1 MRPASAAWLS
11 RVCARHARAS
21 PPVPPRH
28 LRVSRPSSSARG
40 PLESGGAHPWF
51 PPGLRPPLA
60 SATAEMD
67 DYPVEEARVMRGD
80 DDRIQPAVACAV
92 AMGFGEADATEAA
105 KRVIVAFPGR
115 ANVEELVVD
124 ALLADSG
131 GGARAFELPKTMPRA
146 YADGARAVP
155 GTIADGSVE
164 AAIDLTGEPS
174 PDAPPAKRPRG
185 GAAPEGKGKAPA
197 TDVVDDDDA
206 KPANDANDLVRQLAA
221 ERHARDAA
229 RAGAADLAPDVAERH
244 VGDGLR
250 QRVGRLEALLVAL
263 GRDALELGHDLVE
276 ARRGV
281 RLRIRLGLPVLGVFL
296 RARFLLGR
304 AREEGHRVMRL

>member
-1 MRPASAAWLS
+1 
-11 RVCARHARAS
+11 
-21 PPVPPRH
+21 
-28 LRVSRPSSSARG
+28 
-40 PLESGGAHPWF
+40 
-51 PPGLRPPLA
+51 
-60 SATAEMD
+60 MD
-67 DYPVEEARVMRGD
+67 DYPVDEARVMRGD
-80 DDRIQPAVACAV
+80 DDRIKPAVASAI

-115 ANVEELVVD
+115 ADVEALVVD

-296 RARFLLGR
+296 RARFLLG
-304 AREEGHRVMRL
+304 